1 MGLAIL
7 NWWMKR
13 RKNETWSLLGCNPP
27 QKAIYCKEPCLV
39 YRINYSGKE
48 KAFFS
53 GSVVIVWVLKL
64 FYFNT
69 WPRGK
74 APPYPPQTFVSCAY
88 NFKRYFTRRQQSE
101 NNSLLMKLRHPL
113 SYTFILSRE
122 IWFLEYDPADA
133 PTILKEATAWLD
145 SDLNRTA
152 INSVNG
158 ELLDIQ

>member
-7 NWWMKR
+7 NGWMKR

-48 KAFFS
+48 TAFFS
-53 GSVVIVWVLKL
+53 GSLIVWVLKL
-64 FYFNT
+64 LYFNT

-74 APPYPPQTFVSCAY
+74 ASPYPPQTFVSCAY
-88 NFKRYFTRRQQSE
+88 NFKIFHQKATIRKQF
-101 NNSLLMKLRHPL
+101 SLDETETPL

-122 IWFLEYDPADA
+122 VWFLEYDPADA